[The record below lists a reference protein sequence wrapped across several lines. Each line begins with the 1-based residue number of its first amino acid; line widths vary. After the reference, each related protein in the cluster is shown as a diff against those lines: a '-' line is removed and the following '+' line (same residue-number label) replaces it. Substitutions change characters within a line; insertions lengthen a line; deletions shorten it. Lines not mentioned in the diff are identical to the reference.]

1 MIKNYFKTALR
12 NLIRHKGY
20 SFINLTGLAIGM
32 SCCLLILMFVNDELS
47 YDNFNEKADRIFRV
61 ALKIKYGGRAFRTAT
76 VGPPVG
82 KALKADF
89 PEVEEV
95 VRFGRPGNFIVSH
108 GENSFKENRVIYCD
122 PTLFKVFTLPLVQG
136 DPATALKEPNTLV
149 LTRRTAEKYFGRENP
164 LGKTLKLDNE
174 RDFKVTGVLEKI
186 PRNCHFNFDIFLS
199 MDSLKESREPHWLM
213 TSFNT
218 YLLLREHVSPEA
230 MERKFPEVVKKYMA
244 PMVEKFSDQ
253 SFESLV
259 ASGNINLEFYLQPL
273 RRIHLFSDLRSE
285 LGANSDIAY
294 VYIFSAIAFFILVI
308 AAINFMNLSTARSA
322 NRAREVG
329 IRKVLGSMRSQ
340 LIRKFLTE
348 SIIISI
354 IAVLIALL
362 VVNLVLPL
370 FNSLS
375 LKELAFADFFD
386 VRMVAVA
393 IMITLITGLLAG
405 LYPAFFISAFRP
417 ISVLKGQL
425 KVGTKS
431 GWLRSTL
438 VVFQF
443 TASII
448 LIIGTLV
455 VMNQLD
461 YIRNRKLGFNKEH
474 LLILRNANLLNHL
487 AETFKKELLAY
498 PQIKNATMSSF
509 LPGPSSRDSAAVF
522 PEGQVSNK
530 KSTALQNWWVD
541 YDYIDTLGMTIF
553 KGRNF
558 SREFSTDD
566 EAVIIN
572 QQTAYQFGWENPLG
586 KRLGRYI
593 KSKDEITNFTVI
605 GVVEDFHFD
614 SLRDHIGPLV
624 MFLGQEQGSDLIT
637 FRIDGHDIPATIDLI
652 RQKWQ
657 AFLPGE
663 SFENSFLDEAFD
675 NQYRNE
681 QRLGQIFGV
690 FAALA
695 VFVGCLGLFGL
706 AAFISQQ
713 RTKEIGIRK
722 TLGASVSSIIRLLSK
737 EFVILVAIAN
747 AITWPIA
754 YLVMNRWL
762 QDFAYRTSIK
772 LTTFVIA
779 GVGTIIIALL
789 TTGYQAVKAAVSDPV
804 KAIKYE

>member
-1 MIKNYFKTALR
+1 MMIKNYFKIALR
-12 NLIRHKGY
+12 NLIRHRGY
-20 SFINLTGLAIGM
+20 SFINITGMAIGI

-47 YDNFNEKADRIFRV
+47 YDSFNEKAHRIFRV

-76 VGPPVG
+76 IGPPVG

-95 VRFGRPGNFIVSH
+95 VRFGRPGSFIVSV
-108 GENSFKENRVIYCD
+108 GENNFKEYRVIYCD
-122 PTLFKVFTLPLVQG
+122 PTLFKVFTLPLLLG

-149 LTRRTAEKYFGRENP
+149 LTRKTAEKYFGRENP
-164 LGKTLKLDNE
+164 LGKTLKLDNK
-174 RDFKVTGVLEKI
+174 RDFKVTGVLEEI

-199 MDSLKESREPHWLM
+199 IDSLKESREPHWLM

-218 YLLLREHVSPEA
+218 YLLLGDHVNPETL
-230 MERKFPEVVKKYMA
+230 ETKLPEVVKKYMA
-244 PMVEKFSDQ
+244 PMVEKFSGQ

-259 ASGNINLEFYLQPL
+259 ASGNINLEFFLQPL

-285 LGANSDIAY
+285 LGVNSDIAY
-294 VYIFSAIAFFILVI
+294 VYIFSAIAFFILLI
-308 AAINFMNLSTARSA
+308 AAVNFMNLSTARSA

-340 LIRKFLTE
+340 LIRQFLTE

-354 IAVLIALL
+354 ISVLIALVL
-362 VVNLVLPL
+362 VNLALPL
-370 FNSLS
+370 FNTLT
-375 LKELAFADFFD
+375 LKELALADFFD
-386 VRMVAVA
+386 VLMVAA
-393 IMITLITGLLAG
+393 TIMITLITGLLAG

-425 KVGTKS
+425 KAGSKN

-443 TASII
+443 TTSII
-448 LIIGTLV
+448 LIIGTLM
-455 VMNQLD
+455 VMHQLD

-474 LLILRNANLLNHL
+474 LLILRNANLLDHQV
-487 AETFKKELLAY
+487 ETFKKELLAY

-509 LPGPSSRDSAAVF
+509 LPGPASRNSSAVF

-541 YDYIDTLGMTIF
+541 YGYIDTLGMTIID
-553 KGRNF
+553 GRNF

-566 EAVIIN
+566 ETVIIN
-572 QQTAYQFGWENPLG
+572 QQTAYQFGWEKPLG
-586 KRLGRYI
+586 KRLSRYI
-593 KSKDEITNFTVI
+593 NKEMKNYTVI

-614 SLRDHIGPLV
+614 SLRDHIGPLA
-624 MFLGQEQGSDLIT
+624 MFLGQGRGSSLIT
-637 FRIDGHDIPATIDLI
+637 FRIDARNIPGTIDLI

-657 AFLPGE
+657 AFLLGQPFEYYFLGE
-663 SFENSFLDEAFD
+663 VFD
-675 NQYRNE
+675 RQYRDE
-681 QRLGQIFGV
+681 QRLGQIFGT
-690 FAALA
+690 FAVLSI
-695 VFVGCLGLFGL
+695 FVGCLGLFGL

-737 EFVILVAIAN
+737 EFLILVVIAN
-747 AITWPIA
+747 ATAWPIA

-762 QDFAYRTSIK
+762 QDFAYRASLK
-772 LTTFVIA
+772 LTTFIIA
-779 GVGTIIIALL
+779 GIGSIIIALL
-789 TTGYQAVKAAVSDPV
+789 TTGYQAIKAAVSDPIE
-804 KAIKYE
+804 AIKYE